1 MRVCRPSK
9 KAPPRLSNATG
20 LSWVSL
26 LSALDD
32 RGRSPLAWAFG
43 SRCRSEHVT
52 IFCSWDWSHH
62 WIVDPFVPHFDF
74 APRIRAETI
83 QSSRLLSTKLDK
95 KYATCGCFKRFES
108 SCCVLKDLIFSV
120 TFLSP
125 ISLYAFIRYILRK
138 IFLHYGRFIHF
149 VILYI
154 SVYTMRLL
162 LSKK

>member
-1 MRVCRPSK
+1 MIKKWCCFIGTFLRLFIAQLRYYIRIYACMRVCRPSK

-83 QSSRLLSTKLDK
+83 QSSRLLSTHK
-95 KYATCGCFKRFES
+95 
-108 SCCVLKDLIFSV
+108 
-120 TFLSP
+120 
-125 ISLYAFIRYILRK
+125 IRQKVCYMWV
-138 IFLHYGRFIHF
+138 F
-149 VILYI
+149 
-154 SVYTMRLL
+154 
-162 LSKK
+162 